1 MTVCF
6 YALFYAILVQVT
18 EVVYSQ
24 NSKKQKCTLNTQ
36 MMHLITKK
44 LMQSTVTALIM

>member
-1 MTVCF
+1 MHPNSCF

-36 MMHLITKK
+36 MMHLINKK
-44 LMQSTVTALIM
+44 KEGGMLDT